1 MSFDADFIAEAWA
14 DLAAEFGEEIV
25 YKPYGG
31 LARTITAIVN
41 RSPPTPPPGA
51 TEGVVP
57 KLTVTVENHAT
68 RGILLSDYDTG
79 GDLVEL
85 AVRAGGTAEERT
97 IGHPLNDDGN
107 APVFPVY

>member
-1 MSFDADFIAEAWA
+1 MGFDADFIDEAWD
-14 DLAAEFGEEIV
+14 DLKDEFGEEIV
-25 YKPYGG
+25 YKPHGG
-31 LARTITAIVN
+31 LPRTITAIVN
-41 RSPPTPPPGA
+41 RTPPAPPPGA
-51 TEGVVP
+51 TEVVVP
-57 KLTVTVENHAT
+57 RLTITVENHAT
-68 RGILLSDYDTG
+68 RGILLSDCDTG